1 MRQTLAAAT
10 ARFTALL
17 GHGWFMPA
25 VADQLPLEGHRLLSC
40 VCRHVQFALH
50 QTEYADIKVRRPA
63 GQRGG
68 G

>member
-1 MRQTLAAAT
+1 MRETLAAAT

-17 GHGWFMPA
+17 DHGWFMPV
-25 VADQLPLEGHRLLSC
+25 VAGQLRLEGHRSLSC

-50 QTEYADIKVRRPA
+50 LTEYADIKVRRPA